1 MNFEKISLYL
11 CISKK
16 DFFFFFT
23 KLKITRLKYIQ
34 QMNIHINT
42 YHKYTNSI
50 HIYEFLIS
58 SVIKGMEWTIENYNS
73 CYELFLLA
81 LIKCLYN

>member
-1 MNFEKISLYL
+1 
-11 CISKK
+11 
-16 DFFFFFT
+16 
-23 KLKITRLKYIQ
+23 
-34 QMNIHINT
+34 MNIHINT